1 LIVAAFNHA
10 EFAFY
15 VLFQRLLKLQDPI
28 TAQRI
33 FANLSNFERR
43 DLLTDALER
52 TEENR
57 QVRELVLNFIAAY
70 EIAAWNRNF
79 LAHSHTQINSASQD
93 HVSFGKGSKSQ
104 PHKWSFIDMTVP
116 DLVRVAQ
123 EISALEKFGLAIFAH
138 LDGRDKGGIKLP
150 IGVSVLLPLPDKL
163 PFPTKSTGTPRAN
176 P

>member
-1 LIVAAFNHA
+1 
-10 EFAFY
+10 
-15 VLFQRLLKLQDPI
+15 
-28 TAQRI
+28 
-33 FANLSNFERR
+33 
-43 DLLTDALER
+43 
-52 TEENR
+52 
-57 QVRELVLNFIAAY
+57 
-70 EIAAWNRNF
+70 
-79 LAHSHTQINSASQD
+79 
-93 HVSFGKGSKSQ
+93 
-104 PHKWSFIDMTVP
+104 MTVP